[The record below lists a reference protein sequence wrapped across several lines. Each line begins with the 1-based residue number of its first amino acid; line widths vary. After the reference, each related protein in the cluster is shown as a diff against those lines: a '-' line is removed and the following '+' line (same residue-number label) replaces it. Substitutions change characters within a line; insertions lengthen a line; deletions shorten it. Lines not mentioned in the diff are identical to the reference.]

1 MNKSYMSQLIIT
13 LIEDHRF
20 PSNTINPIMQNQT
33 LHPMSLLIVAA
44 PPLNEG
50 DGVGQKYR

>member
-33 LHPMSLLIVAA
+33 LHPMPLLIVAA